1 MTMPKGFKPK
11 DTKKS
16 KIEDSK
22 SRKEDNNNINT
33 DSNQIKVARA
43 TADDFINKQ
52 EDKIVADNVPP
63 KEEVTVDDVS
73 IDEGTATITT
83 VTTTPTPEGEVLSET
98 ELKVPLQEKE
108 KEVLSETELKV
119 MSPPPHG
126 PQSSSSSS
134 LGKEDESPSSM
145 SSKLTQN
152 DLDNKKEQRG
162 DTMQYITGKEQRREK
177 EEVSTAT
184 TTTSYN
190 TAQAQQEQQ
199 HSVNRALDET
209 KNNIRRATDEARKD
223 IPRYT
228 QAANEYQ
235 EQTIQ
240 TAREIADNFLESQKE
255 IINSLQSAWLPQID
269 AANRAFVSSWM
280 SPTSTIE
287 QYSRM
292 VRSFADNIIIA
303 TRLVNNTIFASME
316 AFNTSMLQAKD
327 NTKDISR
334 IGVNISRSFGQT
346 LNSANNTNRGD
357 PTQIPKEDVPGEVE
371 KIISQQG
378 GIEGQRKEVNVES
391 YSKTASLG
399 QILKDLNFPANKA
412 KIVEFVEVR
421 NPHADIVSS
430 LQKIQDR
437 EYQNVSEVAKA
448 AGLVY

>member
-1 MTMPKGFKPK
+1 MLTFLDDDVHLILKMTMPKGFKPK
-11 DTKKS
+11 DTKQS

-108 KEVLSETELKV
+108 KEVLSEAELKV

-209 KNNIRRATDEARKD
+209 KNNIRRAT
-223 IPRYT
+223 
-228 QAANEYQ
+228 
-235 EQTIQ
+235 
-240 TAREIADNFLESQKE
+240 
-255 IINSLQSAWLPQID
+255 
-269 AANRAFVSSWM
+269 
-280 SPTSTIE
+280 
-287 QYSRM
+287 
-292 VRSFADNIIIA
+292 
-303 TRLVNNTIFASME
+303 
-316 AFNTSMLQAKD
+316 
-327 NTKDISR
+327 
-334 IGVNISRSFGQT
+334 
-346 LNSANNTNRGD
+346 
-357 PTQIPKEDVPGEVE
+357 
-371 KIISQQG
+371 
-378 GIEGQRKEVNVES
+378 
-391 YSKTASLG
+391 
-399 QILKDLNFPANKA
+399 
-412 KIVEFVEVR
+412 
-421 NPHADIVSS
+421 
-430 LQKIQDR
+430 
-437 EYQNVSEVAKA
+437 
-448 AGLVY
+448 